1 MFFLPRRV
9 DSGPVLRDAIPLPG
23 ARQSGKGV
31 VRHYFAL
38 HRSMARESGKRAG
51 NLRMVPSQPL
61 PYVRRRQTR
70 QEHDMKIL
78 VTGSGGMIG
87 RKLVERLVKDKTLG
101 GKPIESLTLVDVVD
115 SPIPPAAP
123 KDSKAIVADFSE
135 KGVAATLIQDRPDL
149 IFHLAAIVSGDA
161 EANFEKGYRI
171 NFNGSWELFEAVRQ
185 ESQKSPYKP
194 RFVFASSLAV
204 FGPPFP
210 DSIPDSFAT
219 TPTSSYGTQKAMT
232 ELLLADYSRKGF
244 MDGVGVRLPTI
255 CIRPGKPNKAASS
268 FFSGILREPLAG
280 QEAPLPV
287 GDDVRHWFASPRAAV
302 GFFITAATIDT
313 ASLGPRRS
321 MTMPG
326 VSATVGEEIEALRKA
341 AGEKA
346 VALIKRVEDPFV
358 AKIVQGWAGRYDAH
372 LASGLGFAAEKN
384 FDDIIKVYQEDEMS
398 P

>member
-1 MFFLPRRV
+1 
-9 DSGPVLRDAIPLPG
+9 
-23 ARQSGKGV
+23 
-31 VRHYFAL
+31 
-38 HRSMARESGKRAG
+38 
-51 NLRMVPSQPL
+51 
-61 PYVRRRQTR
+61 
-70 QEHDMKIL
+70 MKIL

-87 RKLVERLVKDKTLG
+87 RKLVERLVADKGLG
-101 GKPIESLTLVDVVD
+101 GKPIHSLILVDVVE
-115 SPIPPAAP
+115 SPIPAGAP
-123 KDSKAIVADFSE
+123 KDTKPIVADFSE
-135 KGVAATLIQDRPDL
+135 KGVAATLILDRPDV

-161 EANFEKGYRI
+161 EANFEKGYKI
-171 NFNGSWELFEAVRQ
+171 NFNGSWALFEAIRQ
-185 ESQKSPYKP
+185 EGEKSPYKP
-194 RFVFASSLAV
+194 RFVFASTLAV

-232 ELLLADYSRKGF
+232 ELLLADYSRKGYL
-244 MDGVGVRLPTI
+244 DGVGVRLPTI

-313 ASLGPRRS
+313 SSLGPRRS

-341 AGEKA
+341 AGDRA

-358 AKIVQGWAGRYDAH
+358 ARIVQGWAGRYDAE
-372 LASGLGFAAEKN
+372 LANGMGFKAEKN
-384 FDDIIKVYQEDEMS
+384 FDEIIKVYQEDEMS
-398 P
+398 Q

>member
-1 MFFLPRRV
+1 
-9 DSGPVLRDAIPLPG
+9 
-23 ARQSGKGV
+23 
-31 VRHYFAL
+31 
-38 HRSMARESGKRAG
+38 
-51 NLRMVPSQPL
+51 
-61 PYVRRRQTR
+61 
-70 QEHDMKIL
+70 MKIL

-87 RKLVERLVKDKTLG
+87 RKLVERLVKDGSLG
-101 GKPIESLTLVDVVD
+101 GKRIVSLTLVDVVD
-115 SPIPPAAP
+115 SPIPAGAP

-135 KGVAATLIQDRPDL
+135 KGVAATLIQGRPDV

-161 EANFEKGYRI
+161 EANFEKGYRV
-171 NFNGSWELFEAVRQ
+171 NFNGSWELFEAIRLDG
-185 ESQKSPYKP
+185 QKSPYKP
-194 RFVFASSLAV
+194 RLVFASSLAV

-219 TPTSSYGTQKAMT
+219 TPASSYGTQKAMT

-287 GDDVRHWFASPRAAV
+287 GDGVRHWFASPRTAV
-302 GFFITAATIDT
+302 AFFITAATIDT
-313 ASLGPRRS
+313 SSLGPRRS

-326 VSATVGEEIEALRKA
+326 VSATVGEEIEALRNA

-372 LASGLGFAAEKN
+372 LARQMGFIAEKN
-384 FDDIIKVYQEDEMS
+384 FGEIIKVYQEDEMGQ
-398 P
+398 

>member
-1 MFFLPRRV
+1 
-9 DSGPVLRDAIPLPG
+9 
-23 ARQSGKGV
+23 
-31 VRHYFAL
+31 
-38 HRSMARESGKRAG
+38 
-51 NLRMVPSQPL
+51 
-61 PYVRRRQTR
+61 
-70 QEHDMKIL
+70 MKIL

-87 RKLVERLVKDKTLG
+87 RKLVERLVADKALG
-101 GKPIESLTLVDVVD
+101 GKPIQSLILVDVVV
-115 SPIPPAAP
+115 SPIPAGAP
-123 KDSKAIVADFSE
+123 KDTRPIVADFSE
-135 KGVAATLIQDRPDL
+135 KGVAATLIQDRPDV

-161 EANFEKGYRI
+161 EANFEKGYKI
-171 NFNGSWELFEAVRQ
+171 NFNGSWALFEAIRQ
-185 ESQKSPYKP
+185 ENEKSAYKP
-194 RFVFASSLAV
+194 RFVFASTLAV

-232 ELLLADYSRKGF
+232 ELLLADYSRKGYL
-244 MDGVGVRLPTI
+244 DGVGVRLPTI

-313 ASLGPRRS
+313 SSLGPRRS

-358 AKIVQGWAGRYDAH
+358 AKIVLGWAGRYDAQ
-372 LASGLGFAAEKN
+372 LAASMGFKAEKN
-384 FDDIIKVYQEDEMS
+384 FDEIIKVYQQDEMGQ
-398 P
+398 